1 MDGKSLQVEGVQE
14 PTELLV
20 SQVLTKKKEQHKEK
34 KQSEVVGWSTEKMEE
49 KERTQE
55 FKDVEDVAQWR
66 STYQEGIDNV

>member
-1 MDGKSLQVEGVQE
+1 MDGKSLQVEGVQK

-34 KQSEVVGWSTEKMEE
+34 KQSKVVGWFTEKMEE